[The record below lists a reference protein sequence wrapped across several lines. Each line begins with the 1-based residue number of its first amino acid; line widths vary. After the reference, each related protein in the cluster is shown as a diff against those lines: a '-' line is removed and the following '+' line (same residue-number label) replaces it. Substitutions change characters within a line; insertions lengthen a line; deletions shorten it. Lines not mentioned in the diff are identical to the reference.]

1 MIKYSIDIIQ
11 RKGWKVLNKEFVDA
25 IENSP
30 IIAAVSDMDHL
41 EKCLSSESKVI
52 FILFGDICNIADI
65 VDQVKSAGK
74 IAMVHIDL
82 IIGLSSKEISVDFIK
97 KYTKADGIISTK
109 YSLIKRAK
117 ELGLYTILRFFV
129 IDSLALNNIVKQL
142 SLVKPD
148 FVEVLPGLMPKV
160 IKKISEMTPVPIIA
174 GGLIAEK
181 EDVLSILS
189 SGAISISTTNP
200 DVWFM

>member
-1 MIKYSIDIIQ
+1 M
-11 RKGWKVLNKEFVDA
+11 LNKEFVEA

-41 EKCLSSESKVI
+41 EKCLQSESKVI

-65 VDQVKSAGK
+65 VDRIKAADK

-109 YSLIKRAK
+109 HSLVKRAQ

-160 IKKISEMTPVPIIA
+160 IKKISEMTSVPIIA
-174 GGLIAEK
+174 GGLISEK
-181 EDVLSILS
+181 EDVISILS
-189 SGAISISTTNP
+189 SGAISISTTNS